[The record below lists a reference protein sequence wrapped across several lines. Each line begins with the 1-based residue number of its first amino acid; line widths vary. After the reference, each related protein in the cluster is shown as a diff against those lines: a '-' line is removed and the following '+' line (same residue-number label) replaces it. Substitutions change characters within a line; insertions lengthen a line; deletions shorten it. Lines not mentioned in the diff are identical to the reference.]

1 MALKNYELWKNA
13 KLPNHLKTELHSLNE
28 EQIYD
33 AFYQDL
39 SFGTA
44 GLRGLIGVGTNRIN
58 EIVVRKIT
66 LGYANYLNK
75 NYENPSIAIAYDNR
89 LYSKEFAFTAAKV
102 LAANNIKSFIFP
114 ELRPTPMLSYLT
126 RYYNTSGGI
135 MITASHNPKEY
146 NGYKVYENYGG
157 QLNLE
162 NSEKVIKEIDLIE
175 DIFNIEEIDN
185 DLINW
190 VDLKEFDELYLNE
203 VKKIVLNDFKDKATI
218 LYSPL
223 HGTGGTV
230 IPKLLTD
237 LNYNYYSFEPHLI
250 PDSNF
255 SNTKSANPEE
265 EIAYQDPI
273 VYAKEINAD
282 IIVLTDPDADRIG
295 VAVKDDS
302 NEYVV
307 LTGNQVAAIT
317 LYYILENRKDVK
329 NGYVFMS
336 TVTTD
341 LIEVMAK
348 DYNLNVVK
356 TLPGFKFIAEQ
367 IDLMPED
374 ANYVFGCEESNGSI
388 INEFVRD
395 KDAVQGTLM
404 LAEIASYTKSQNKTI
419 LDYFDEVY
427 QKYNYYM
434 EKTISYTFSGS
445 QGKTKMDNLM
455 THLRNNKISF
465 DDSKLVLIEDNLTRK
480 IFNLETNEE
489 TNSLLP
495 KSNVLKFLFDDNS
508 WVMARPSG
516 TEPKLKIY
524 YSVDNKDK
532 NLAENKLNLLINT
545 VGKIIEDF

>member
-374 ANYVFGCEESNGSI
+374 ATYIFGCEESNGSI